1 MGNSKAVDK
10 QLLAVVKNEVKNQ
23 FSCVEL
29 R

>member
-1 MGNSKAVDK
+1 MGNSKAVVE

-23 FSCVEL
+23 FSRVEL